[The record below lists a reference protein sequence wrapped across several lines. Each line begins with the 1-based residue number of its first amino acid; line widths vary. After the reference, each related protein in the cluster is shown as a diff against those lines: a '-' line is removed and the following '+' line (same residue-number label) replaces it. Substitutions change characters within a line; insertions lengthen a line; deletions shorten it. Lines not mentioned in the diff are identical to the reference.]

1 MVTKDK
7 GAPPTGGSEPER
19 VPTVEER
26 IEELRRK
33 KKAAL
38 TPGGRDSAKKQHDR
52 GKLTVTTKGFN
63 ADGKEFTSTFVYEK
77 Q

>member
-52 GKLTVTTKGFN
+52 GKLT
-63 ADGKEFTSTFVYEK
+63 ARERLDS
-77 Q
+77 

>member
-7 GAPPTGGSEPER
+7 GAPPGPAARRPNTF
-19 VPTVEER
+19 PTVEER

-38 TPGGRDSAKKQHDR
+38 TPGGRDSTKKQHDR
-52 GKLTVTTKGFN
+52 GKLTARERLDT
-63 ADGKEFTSTFVYEK
+63 
-77 Q
+77 